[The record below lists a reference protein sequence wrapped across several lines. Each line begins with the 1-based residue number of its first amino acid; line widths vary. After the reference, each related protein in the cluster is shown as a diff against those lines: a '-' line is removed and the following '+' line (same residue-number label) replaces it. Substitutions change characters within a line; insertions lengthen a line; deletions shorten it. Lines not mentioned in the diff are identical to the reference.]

1 MTKNISKSHTFSLLL
16 LQESLWGI
24 EDKLNVI
31 VESIA
36 DHEAEI
42 NRLKRLNL
50 IFSERLNSTS
60 YLRKSRNK
68 NFNEKRKQFNK
79 KRNS

>member
-1 MTKNISKSHTFSLLL
+1 MVRKDSKTQKFSLLL

-24 EDKLNVI
+24 EDKLSVI

-42 NRLKRLNL
+42 NRLKRLNQ
-50 IFSERLNSTS
+50 IFSERLNSSS
-60 YLRKSRNK
+60 YTNKIKSNK
-68 NFNEKRKQFNK
+68 FNERRKQFNQK
-79 KRNS
+79 